1 MLIHFVSNNDFSAER
16 FYAFAIE
23 WLFFSIVAPKSDA
36 TFGAAPQL
44 DFSGT
49 FEPALTNYFTPRH
62 PPVWSHWPGVMII
75 ASVLPPVSS
84 G

>member
-36 TFGAAPQL
+36 TFGAAP
-44 DFSGT
+44 
-49 FEPALTNYFTPRH
+49 
-62 PPVWSHWPGVMII
+62 
-75 ASVLPPVSS
+75 SS
-84 G
+84 TSAGPLSRP